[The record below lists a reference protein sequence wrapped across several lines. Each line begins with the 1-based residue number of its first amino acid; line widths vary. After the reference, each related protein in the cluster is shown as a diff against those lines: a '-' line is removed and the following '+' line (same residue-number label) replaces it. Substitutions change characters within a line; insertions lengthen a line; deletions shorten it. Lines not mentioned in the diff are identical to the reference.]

1 MISAAINTS
10 GWESFFQLIGVLL
23 VFIFVLVVTY
33 FCTRF
38 IANYQ
43 KGVTSNKNIRVIET
57 FRVTSNKFI
66 QIIEVGRAYFVIAV
80 SKDMVTLL
88 GKIDKEELIWLPD
101 RDTQSP
107 MVKENFHEILHKLKD
122 KLPRK

>member
-23 VFIFVLVVTY
+23 VFVFVLVVTY

-43 KGVTSNKNIRVIET
+43 KGVTANKNIRVIET
-57 FRVTSNKFI
+57 FRVANNKFI

-80 SKDMVTLL
+80 SKDTVTLL
-88 GKIDKEELIWLPD
+88 GEIDKEELIWLPD

-107 MVKENFHEILHKLKD
+107 MVRENFQEILQKLKD